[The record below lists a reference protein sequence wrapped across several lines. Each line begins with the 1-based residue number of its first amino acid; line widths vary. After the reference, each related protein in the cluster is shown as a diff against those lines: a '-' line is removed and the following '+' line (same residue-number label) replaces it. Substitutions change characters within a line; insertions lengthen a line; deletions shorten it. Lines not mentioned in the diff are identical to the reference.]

1 MKTERQKEIISTAL
15 ELIETKGIQGLTI
28 KNISKKIGISEP
40 AIYRHFESKIEI
52 LTSILDMIK
61 NNSDRLYTQEIMD
74 QKTAT
79 AKIERLFQN
88 HFQAFVNYPQFV
100 SVIFAEEIFRN
111 EKALLIKLKEL
122 IDHNNQVLIDIIR
135 KGQHNNEIRDDI
147 DTDSL
152 ATMILGTL
160 RLYVKKW
167 QLSEYN
173 FNLMEEGN
181 RLIQMVVKMIIYPGE
196 DK

>member
-1 MKTERQKEIISTAL
+1 MQTERQKEIISTAL

-28 KNISKKIGISEP
+28 KNISKQIGISEP

-52 LTSILDMIK
+52 LTAILDMIK
-61 NNSDRLYTQEIMD
+61 NSNNRLYTEEIIDQE
-74 QKTAT
+74 TAT

-88 HFQAFVNYPQFV
+88 HFQAFYNYPQFV

-122 IDHNNQVLIDIIR
+122 INHNNLVLKDIIR
-135 KGQHNNEIRDDI
+135 NGQENNEIRDDI

-167 QLSEYN
+167 QLAEYN
-173 FNLMEEGN
+173 FNLLKEGN
-181 RLIQMVVKMIIYPGE
+181 ILIQMVVKLIRKPGNE
-196 DK
+196 